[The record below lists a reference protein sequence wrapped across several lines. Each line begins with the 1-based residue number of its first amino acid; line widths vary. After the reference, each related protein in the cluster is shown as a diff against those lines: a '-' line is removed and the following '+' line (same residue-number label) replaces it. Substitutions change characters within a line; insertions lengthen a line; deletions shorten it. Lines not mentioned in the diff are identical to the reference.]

1 MNLSEKI
8 REELGDAWIPEIYRE
23 KVKKQRTR
31 SFELNFPAKENLVE
45 IVHTLLGI
53 QIKSGRKMIGCPD
66 LSTARY
72 LRVFARLGCESV
84 AVPYDITRI
93 SAIADEL
100 ESAWQKTLLFFE
112 KENRNELPQTKGRRR
127 SALVRSLR
135 REIEETGAGGLMPLF
150 DTETK
155 QRKK

>member
-53 QIKSGRKMIGCPD
+53 QIKIRKKDDRMSGSFDGK
-66 LSTARY
+66 
-72 LRVFARLGCESV
+72 VFARFCAFG
-84 AVPYDITRI
+84 
-93 SAIADEL
+93 
-100 ESAWQKTLLFFE
+100 
-112 KENRNELPQTKGRRR
+112 
-127 SALVRSLR
+127 
-135 REIEETGAGGLMPLF
+135 M
-150 DTETK
+150 
-155 QRKK
+155 